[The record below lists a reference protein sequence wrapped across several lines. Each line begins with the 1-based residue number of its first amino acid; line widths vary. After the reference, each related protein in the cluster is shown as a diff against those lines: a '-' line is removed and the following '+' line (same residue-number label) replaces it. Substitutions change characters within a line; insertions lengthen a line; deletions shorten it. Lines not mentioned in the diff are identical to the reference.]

1 VVAGFPLVDV
11 KVTVYDGSYHDVDS
25 NEVAFKIAASMALQE
40 AVKRAKPVIL
50 EPIMKVEVVVPDN
63 FLGAATGDLNS
74 RRGQILNV
82 TDRGSLGLKVI
93 DARVPLSEMFG
104 YATSMRSFSQGRANF
119 NMEFSHYDP
128 VPNAIALQIQ
138 EGKK

>member
-1 VVAGFPLVDV
+1 MVDLKVV
-11 KVTVYDGSYHDVDS
+11 VYDGSYHDVDS
-25 NEVAFKIAASMALQE
+25 SEIAFKIAASMALQGSGTARKARDSGAGHE
-40 AVKRAKPVIL
+40 GRGYRSRQL
-50 EPIMKVEVVVPDN
+50 
-63 FLGAATGDLNS
+63 LGAATGDLNS

-119 NMEFSHYDP
+119 NMTFSHYDP
-128 VPNAIALQIQ
+128 VPGNITAQIQ

>member
-1 VVAGFPLVDV
+1 MREAIDRGVVAGFPLVDM

-25 NEVAFKIAASMALQE
+25 SEIAFKIAASMALQE

-63 FLGAATGDLNS
+63 FLGAATGDVELS
-74 RRGQILNV
+74 RRGQFLDV

-104 YATSMRSFSQGRANF
+104 YATSMRSFSQGRAT
-119 NMEFSHYDP
+119 SIWSS
-128 VPNAIALQIQ
+128 AIMSRCRRT
-138 EGKK
+138 